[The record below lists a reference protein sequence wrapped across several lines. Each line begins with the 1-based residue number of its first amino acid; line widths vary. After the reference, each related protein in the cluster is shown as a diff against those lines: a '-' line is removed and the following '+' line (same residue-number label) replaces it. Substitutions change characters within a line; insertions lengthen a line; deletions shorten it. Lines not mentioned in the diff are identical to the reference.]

1 MPVQFKIHKLGALRN
16 TSFEFKPFM
25 LFSGDSG
32 LGKSYAAFLSYYL
45 INAFADVQFLV
56 PFIEE
61 VFQKKASEINQ
72 LTEAS
77 VTISSSQFK
86 NWLNR
91 NASRYI
97 GYLIG
102 NEALDAD
109 IEIDFEVPDCTISY
123 STTEDNGKKIITKTY
138 DNTNFDPSPLTTSYI
153 NHLTI
158 SCQCYFA
165 SCLVTKVVQEA
176 ILLPPA
182 RAALMGA
189 NINSTNAI
197 MSTGMYKEFV
207 DALDWILS
215 ASYEDKEVPAY
226 LTGSLEDILRGKL
239 IKQEGRLYY
248 TVNDTKL
255 PISAAASS
263 VKELSPL
270 FLTLQKYEAKD
281 ISILIEEPEAHLH
294 PRMQMKVA
302 DLIVHAVNDG
312 ASFQV
317 TTHSDYF
324 MGRINDLLKLH
335 YIKSNVSVEAYTTL
349 CNQTELDPKLTLD
362 PEKIGAYYLRRR
374 EDGSVEI
381 ITQETNKGIPFDTF
395 SDVVEQTTSVSF
407 ALDNFMEEHN
417 IE

>member
-1 MPVQFKIHKLGALRN
+1 MSVQFKIHKLGALQN

-45 INAFADVQFLV
+45 INALTDVEFLV

-61 VFQKKASEINQ
+61 IFQKKASEINQ

-109 IEIDFEVPDCTISY
+109 VEIDFEVPDYTVGFSITEEAEKKRIAIFENNIKSVSSLVGLPNIDELVISY
-123 STTEDNGKKIITKTY
+123 QCHFSHYLIKKA
-138 DNTNFDPSPLTTSYI
+138 FI
-153 NHLTI
+153 N
-158 SCQCYFA
+158 
-165 SCLVTKVVQEA
+165 A

-189 NINSTNAI
+189 TINSTNAI

-207 DALDWILS
+207 NALDWILS
-215 ASYEDKEVPAY
+215 ASYKEIEIPAY
-226 LTGSLEDILRGKL
+226 LTNSLEDILRGKL

-248 TVNDTKL
+248 TVNDTRL

-270 FLTLQKYEAKD
+270 FLTLQKQEVKKL
-281 ISILIEEPEAHLH
+281 SILIEEPEAHLH

-335 YIKSNVSVEAYTTL
+335 YIKSKVSAEAYTAL
-349 CNQTELDPKLTLD
+349 CDQTGLDPELTLD
-362 PEKIGAYYLRRR
+362 PEKVGAYYLKRR

-381 ITQETNKGIPFDTF
+381 ITQETDKGIPFDTF
-395 SDVVEQTTSVSF
+395 SDVVEQTTSVAF